1 MDHIDVVFIKP
12 VAARLYGDLGAF
24 DLPAIEAPLQA
35 ALLAAILRE
44 RGHSVAILDPEV
56 EGWDMAETARR
67 AADLHPTLAVLVAA
81 GANPSASTMS
91 MDGVRATVSALRTC
105 EPPFPILLAG
115 LHPTAL
121 PERTMRE
128 ENVDYLCL
136 GEGFRTLPELVDA
149 LKAGDTA
156 PAVAGLWYR
165 RDGVVV
171 RNPMAPLLASLDTL
185 PVPAWDLLPM
195 RRYRA
200 HNWHC
205 FGHITQR
212 EPYAVIYT
220 TLGCPF
226 RCHFCC
232 TNALFGSHGIRY
244 RSPELVVREIDM
256 LVNTHGIR
264 NIKIQDEMFVF
275 HRDHV
280 TQLCDLIA
288 GRGYDLNIWA
298 YTRVNTARQPLLDKM
313 RRAGIRWLA
322 FGFESGKKEV
332 LEAATKGY
340 AIDSVD
346 DVVRMTY
353 DAGIH
358 ILGNYM
364 FGLPDDD
371 EASMQD
377 TLDLALRI
385 NAEWA
390 NFYTVMALPGS
401 RLYDEALEKGWK
413 LPDTWAGYSQYGYD
427 CQPLPTRSLTPAQ
440 VLAFRD
446 RAFHTYYEYPPY
458 LEKIERQFGADTL
471 AHVRQ
476 MASHTLKRRLTE
488 GM

>member
-1 MDHIDVVFIKP
+1 MDRVDVVFIKP
-12 VAARLYGDLGAF
+12 VAARLYGDLGAY
-24 DLPAIEAPLQA
+24 DLPAIEPPLHA
-35 ALLAAILRE
+35 ALLAAVLRD

-56 EGWDMAETARR
+56 EGWDLAETARR
-67 AADLHPTLAVLVAA
+67 TVDFKPRLVVLVAA

-91 MDGVRATVSALRTC
+91 MDGVRATVAALRAC
-105 EPPFPILLAG
+105 EPEFPILLSG

-128 ENVDYLCL
+128 EDVDFLCL
-136 GEGFRTLPELVDA
+136 GEGFLTLPELADA
-149 LKAGDTA
+149 LKAGEVDF
-156 PAVAGLWYR
+156 PIAGLWYR
-165 RDGVVV
+165 QGGALVK
-171 RNPMAPLLASLDTL
+171 NPMPPLVRYLDVL
-185 PVPAWDLLPM
+185 PTPAWDLLPM

-205 FGHITQR
+205 FGHITER

-226 RCHFCC
+226 RCNFCC
-232 TNALFGSHGIRY
+232 TNALFGKSGIRY
-244 RSPELVVREIDM
+244 RRPEQVVQEIDV
-256 LVNTHGIR
+256 LVNTYGIR

-275 HRDHV
+275 HKDHV

-288 GRGYDLNIWA
+288 ERGYDLNIWA

-340 AIDSVD
+340 AIDTVD
-346 DVVRMTY
+346 EVVRMTY

-371 EASMQD
+371 EASMQA
-377 TLDLALRI
+377 TLDMALRI
-385 NAEWA
+385 NAEWG

-413 LPDTWAGYSQYGYD
+413 LPETWAGYSQYGYD
-427 CQPLPTRSLTPAQ
+427 CQPLPTRHLSPAQ

-446 RAFHTYYEYPPY
+446 RAFDAYYSDSRY
-458 LEKIERQFGADTL
+458 LGKIESTFGSETL

-476 MASHTLKRRLTE
+476 MAAHTLKRRLVD
-488 GM
+488 